1 MAQNSGFQACNIV
14 EVTMFSQN
22 VKNLSIYKVTEVTK
36 VMVVSSSD
44 LVTKLMK
51 LKCPFPKI

>member
-1 MAQNSGFQACNIV
+1 MAQGFQAFNIV

-22 VKNLSIYKVTEVTK
+22 VKNLPIYKVTEVTK